1 MRNTGT
7 TTNTTKGETMST
19 PTQLPADVIFD
30 QHSAILEA
38 IALLQGD
45 LDAMTSDIDPDTES
59 WRDVSKFAHVAEM
72 ARGIIERYEDQ

>member
-1 MRNTGT
+1 MKTA
-7 TTNTTKGETMST
+7 
-19 PTQLPADVIFD
+19 TQAPADVIFD
-30 QHSAILEA
+30 QHSTILEA

-72 ARGIIERYEDQ
+72 ARGIIERYEEQ

>member
-1 MRNTGT
+1 MN
-7 TTNTTKGETMST
+7 T
-19 PTQLPADVIFD
+19 PTQTAADVIFD
-30 QHSAILEA
+30 QHSTILEA

-72 ARGIIERYEDQ
+72 ARGVIERYEE

>member
-1 MRNTGT
+1 MN
-7 TTNTTKGETMST
+7 T
-19 PTQLPADVIFD
+19 PTLAPTDVIFH
-30 QHSAILEA
+30 QHSTILKA

-72 ARGIIERYEDQ
+72 ARGVIERYEEQ